1 MDNTHK
7 VLAVLMKDQGL
18 NQVELAR
25 ATGIRQSTISRILNP
40 GAVNGIKL
48 PSDAQVRPVAAFFG
62 VSTDQLRGYEALRDA
77 QAATVNPHSP
87 AADSLLQ
94 HLRSIEDPEV
104 LDSVTHLVKLFAE
117 GHFSKAQVRRITDLS
132 MRLATPKPVN
142 AAPHDEGVSIP
153 AL

>member
-77 QAATVNPHSP
+77 QAAPVDPHSG
-87 AADSLLQ
+87 ADNLLQ
-94 HLRSIEDPEV
+94 HLRSIDDLEV
-104 LDSVTHLVKLFAE
+104 LDSVTHLVRLFAE
-117 GHFSKAQVRRITDLS
+117 GHLSKVEVRRITDFA
-132 MRLATPKPVN
+132 MRLATRTPEN
-142 AAPHDEGVSIP
+142 AAPP
-153 AL
+153 QPY